1 MIERLTPLRG
11 EEWEVAVPRVGP
23 HPAAVL
29 TVNVLRDRLSEV
41 TVAMIT
47 GTAGPAA
54 TRIALSSD
62 AGVAKYPESYV
73 DATSIHT
80 VPLSSFRR
88 RRGLLHPSELRA
100 LDSALRLV
108 LGLG

>member
-1 MIERLTPLRG
+1 MIERLSPLRG
-11 EEWEVAVPRVGP
+11 EVWEVAVPRVGL
-23 HPAAVL
+23 HPVVVL

-47 GTAGPAA
+47 GTSGPAM
-54 TRIALSSD
+54 TRIPVGSD
-62 AGVAKYPESYV
+62 AGVSKYPESYV

-80 VPLSSFRR
+80 VPLPKFRH
-88 RRGLLHPSELRA
+88 RRGLLHPGEMRA
-100 LDSALRLV
+100 LDAALRLV

>member
-1 MIERLTPLRG
+1 MTQRLSPLRG
-11 EEWEVAVPRVGP
+11 EVWEVAVPRVGP
-23 HPAAVL
+23 HPAVVL

-47 GTAGPAA
+47 GTSGPSM
-54 TRIALSSD
+54 TRIALGSD
-62 AGVAKYPESYV
+62 AGVTKYPESYV

-80 VPLSSFRR
+80 VPLSRFRR
-88 RRGLLHPSELRA
+88 HRGLLHPSELRA